1 MKTLNTKLVLS
12 ALGIALM
19 ATPAFAQQTRAHH
32 HHIVARQSG
41 LNAFAMVPR
50 AQGDGLAPAATGGG
64 SIGYN
69 ENLRTDT
76 W

>member
-1 MKTLNTKLVLS
+1 MKTLNSKLVLS

-19 ATPAFAQQTRAHH
+19 ATPAFAHQPRAHH
-32 HHIVARQSG
+32 HHIAARQSG
-41 LNAFAMVPR
+41 GNAFAMVPA
-50 AQGDGLAPAATGGG
+50 AQGDGLAPEATGGG

-69 ENLRTDT
+69 ENLHTDT